1 VLATTLVPVVGTT
14 GVVGLRLGTAAVVLL
29 AVWRPRL
36 RSQRDHALLL
46 VGVGLVLCVHHL
58 SFYAAISR
66 IPLGTATTIEFL
78 GPFTVAVALSRGAAQ
93 LAWAV
98 LALAGVVLVAGPSAS
113 SDAWGLAAAGLAA
126 AAWGGYVLLAR
137 VLARTVPVGPG
148 LASAV
153 TVGALVAVPLGLL
166 ANGAGLLRPHV
177 LLTGGCVALL
187 STVAPYLLQLHALR
201 RLDPRAFGLLT
212 SLEPAVAALL
222 GLVLLAQ
229 RLTPGQWT
237 GVAAVVA
244 ASASATLERDHR
256 VRRRRL
262 R

>member
-1 VLATTLVPVVGTT
+1 VVGTT
-14 GVVGLRLGTAAVVLL
+14 GVVGLRLGIAAVVLL
-29 AVWRPRL
+29 LVWRPRL
-36 RSQRDHALLL
+36 GDHRRHLRLL
-46 VGVGLVLCVHHL
+46 GSVGLVLCAHHL

-78 GPFTVAVALSRGAAQ
+78 GPFTVAVALSRGATD

-98 LALAGVVLVAGPSAS
+98 LALAGVALVAGPSAS
-113 SDAWGLAAAGLAA
+113 SDVPGLVAAAAAA

-137 VLARTVPVGPG
+137 VLARTMPVGPG

-153 TVGALVAVPLGLL
+153 TLGALVSVPLALATHGL
-166 ANGAGLLRPHV
+166 GLLRPQV
-177 LLTGGCVALL
+177 LVTGAAVALL

-212 SLEPAVAALL
+212 SLEPAVAALV
-222 GLVLLAQ
+222 GLVLLGQ
-229 RLTPGQWT
+229 RLGPVQWA
-237 GVAAVVA
+237 GVLAVVA
-244 ASASATLERDHR
+244 AAASATLDHERR
-256 VRRRRL
+256 TRRGRL